1 LALFAERAF
10 ALACPSTAITA
21 AKPEDTMR
29 ALFLALAVAAAV
41 LPARTAAQD
50 YPSKPVLFVVPYAA
64 GGGTETMAR
73 LLGRRLEQRLGKP
86 FVIENRPGAGTSI
99 AAAFVAKSAPDGHT
113 ILLATSTTMAINVS
127 IYRHLSYNPVKDL
140 MPVALFSDVPFV
152 LVVNPS
158 LPARSVEELVK
169 LAKGTPGGLAY
180 ASNGHGGA
188 GHLYA
193 ELLKSMAGIEMTHVP
208 YKGLAPAF
216 NDVVAGHVPLMFG
229 DFGTALPLIRSGQLR
244 ALGVTTAQRVAAAPD
259 IPPLSESGLPGYVA
273 SSWQM
278 VVAPAGI
285 PASILNKLNGELR
298 AILSEPDTQKDFAE
312 RGLVPVVSPPPDE
325 LQRYV
330 KSEIVRWGK
339 VVEQAGAAGS
349 Q

>member
-1 LALFAERAF
+1 
-10 ALACPSTAITA
+10 
-21 AKPEDTMR
+21 
-29 ALFLALAVAAAV
+29 
-41 LPARTAAQD
+41 
-50 YPSKPVLFVVPYAA
+50 
-64 GGGTETMAR
+64 MAR

-86 FVIENRPGAGTSI
+86 FVIDNRPGAGTAIGAS
-99 AAAFVAKSAPDGHT
+99 FVAKSAPDGHT

-127 IYRHLSYNPVKDL
+127 IYSNLAYDPVKDL
-140 MPVALFSDVPFV
+140 VPVALFSDIPFV
-152 LVVNPS
+152 LVVNPA
-158 LPARSVEELVK
+158 LPVHSVAELVA
-169 LAKGTPGGLAY
+169 LARRTSGGLAY

-193 ELLKSMAGIEMTHVP
+193 ELMKSMTGIEMTHVP

-229 DFGTALPLIRSGQLR
+229 DFGTALPLIRAGQLR
-244 ALGVTTAQRVAAAPD
+244 ALGVTTAQRIAAAPD
-259 IPPLSESGLPGYVA
+259 IPPLSQAGLPGYVA

-285 PASILNKLNGELR
+285 PKPILHKLNGELR
-298 AILSEPDTQKDFAE
+298 AILAEPDLQKDFTD
-312 RGLVPVVSPPPDE
+312 RGLIPVASPSPEE
-325 LQRYV
+325 LQGYV
-330 KSEIVRWGK
+330 RSEIVRWGK

>member
-1 LALFAERAF
+1 
-10 ALACPSTAITA
+10 
-21 AKPEDTMR
+21 
-29 ALFLALAVAAAV
+29 
-41 LPARTAAQD
+41 
-50 YPSKPVLFVVPYAA
+50 LFVVPYAP

-73 LLGRRLEQRLGKP
+73 LLGRRLQQRLGQP
-86 FVIENRPGAGTSI
+86 FVIDNRPGAGTAIGAS
-99 AAAFVAKSAPDGHT
+99 FVAKSAPDGHT

-127 IYRHLSYNPVKDL
+127 IYSNLAYDPIKDL
-140 MPVALFSDVPFV
+140 MPVALFSDIPFV
-152 LVVNPS
+152 LVVNPA
-158 LPARSVEELVK
+158 LPVRSVADLVT
-169 LAKGTPGGLAY
+169 LAKRTPGGLAY

-193 ELLKSMAGIEMTHVP
+193 ELLKSMTGIEMTHVP

-229 DFGTALPLIRSGQLR
+229 DFGTALPLIRAGQLR

-259 IPPLSESGLPGYVA
+259 IPPLSQAGLPGYVA

-285 PASILNKLNGELR
+285 PKPILHKLNGELR
-298 AILSEPDTQKDFAE
+298 AILAEPDLQKDFTD
-312 RGLVPVVSPPPDE
+312 RGLIPVVSPPPEE
-325 LQRYV
+325 LQGYV
-330 KSEIVRWGK
+330 RSEIVRWGK

>member
-1 LALFAERAF
+1 
-10 ALACPSTAITA
+10 
-21 AKPEDTMR
+21 
-29 ALFLALAVAAAV
+29 
-41 LPARTAAQD
+41 
-50 YPSKPVLFVVPYAA
+50 
-64 GGGTETMAR
+64 MAR

-86 FVIENRPGAGTSI
+86 FVIDNRPGAGTAIGAS
-99 AAAFVAKSAPDGHT
+99 FVAKSAPDGHT

-127 IYRHLSYNPVKDL
+127 IYSNLAYDPVKDL
-140 MPVALFSDVPFV
+140 VPVALFSDIPFV
-152 LVVNPS
+152 LVVNPA
-158 LPARSVEELVK
+158 LPVHSVAELV
-169 LAKGTPGGLAY
+169 AFARRTPGGLAY

-193 ELLKSMAGIEMTHVP
+193 ELMKSMTGIEMTHVP

-229 DFGTALPLIRSGQLR
+229 DFGTALPLIKAGQLR
-244 ALGVTTAQRVAAAPD
+244 ALGVTTAQRVGAAPD
-259 IPPLSESGLPGYVA
+259 IPPLSQAGLPGYVA

-285 PASILNKLNGELR
+285 PKPILHKLNGELR
-298 AILSEPDTQKDFAE
+298 AILAEPDLQKDFTD
-312 RGLVPVVSPPPDE
+312 RGLIPVVSPSPEE
-325 LQRYV
+325 LQGYV
-330 KSEIVRWGK
+330 RSEIVRWGK

>member
-1 LALFAERAF
+1 
-10 ALACPSTAITA
+10 
-21 AKPEDTMR
+21 MR
-29 ALFLALAVAAAV
+29 VPHLALAIAAAV
-41 LPARTAAQD
+41 LPVTAQAQD
-50 YPSKPVLFVVPYAA
+50 YPSRPVLFVNPYAS

-86 FVIENRPGAGTSI
+86 FVIESRPGAATSI
-99 AAAFVAKSAPDGHT
+99 GASFVAKSPPDGHT

-127 IYRHLSYNPVKDL
+127 IYKNLSYDPAKDL
-140 MPVALFSDVPFV
+140 TPVALFSDVPFI

-158 LPARSVEELVK
+158 LPVGSVDDLVK
-169 LAKGTPGGLAY
+169 LAHGTPGGLSY

-193 ELLKSMAGIEMTHVP
+193 ELLRSMTGIAMTHVP
-208 YKGLAPAF
+208 YKGLAPAL
-216 NDVVAGHVPLMFG
+216 NDVVAGHVHMMFG
-229 DFGTALPLIRSGQLR
+229 DFGTALPLVKAGKVR
-244 ALGVTTAQRVAAAPD
+244 ALGVTTAKRVGAAPE
-259 IPPLSESGLPGYVA
+259 IPPLSEAGLPGYVA

-285 PASILNKLNGELR
+285 PRPILDKLNGELR
-298 AILSEPDTQKDFAE
+298 AILAEPEIQNDFAN
-312 RGLVPVVSPPPDE
+312 RGVVPVVSPLPDA
-325 LQRYV
+325 LVSFVR
-330 KSEIVRWGK
+330 SEIVRWGK

>member
-1 LALFAERAF
+1 MAAVASMTLVRPLLAGGLLVCALFVGA
-10 ALACPSTAITA
+10 
-21 AKPEDTMR
+21 
-29 ALFLALAVAAAV
+29 
-41 LPARTAAQD
+41 AAQD
-50 YPSKPVLFVVPYAA
+50 YPSKPVMFIVPYAP

-86 FVIENRPGAGTSI
+86 FVIDNRPGAGTSI
-99 AAAFVAKSAPDGHT
+99 GATFVAKSAPDGHT
-113 ILLATSTTMAINVS
+113 LLLATSTTMAINVS
-127 IYRHLSYNPVKDL
+127 IYKHLSYDPVKDL
-140 MPVALFSDVPFV
+140 VPVALFSDIPFV

-158 LPARSVEELVK
+158 LPVRSVEDLVA
-169 LAKGTPGGLAY
+169 LAKRTPGGLSY

-193 ELLKSMAGIEMTHVP
+193 ELLRSMSGIGMTHVP

-229 DFGTALPLIRSGQLR
+229 DFGTALPLVRSGKVR
-244 ALGVTTAQRVAAAPD
+244 ALGVTTAQRVAAAPE
-259 IPPLSESGLPGYVA
+259 IPPLSEAGLPGYVA

-278 VVAPAGI
+278 VVAPAAL
-285 PASILNKLNGELR
+285 PAPILDKLNGELR
-298 AILSEPDTQKDFAE
+298 AILGEPDIAKDFAE

-325 LQRYV
+325 LRRYV
-330 KSEIVRWGK
+330 QSEIVRWAK
-339 VVEQAGAAGS
+339 VVEQAGATGS

>member
-1 LALFAERAF
+1 
-10 ALACPSTAITA
+10 
-21 AKPEDTMR
+21 MR
-29 ALFLALAVAAAV
+29 ALFLASAIAVAV
-41 LPARTAAQD
+41 PPAGALALD
-50 YPSKPVLFVVPYAA
+50 YPSRPVTFVVPYAP

-73 LLGRRLEQRLGKP
+73 LLGRALEQRLGKP

-99 AAAFVAKSAPDGHT
+99 AAAFVARSAPDGHT

-127 IYRHLSYNPVKDL
+127 IYKNLSYDPVKDL
-140 MPVALFSDVPFV
+140 VPVALFSDIPFV

-158 LPARSVEELVK
+158 LPVRSVEELVT
-169 LAKGTPGGLAY
+169 LAKRTPGGLAY
-180 ASNGHGGA
+180 ASNGYGGA

-193 ELLKSMAGIEMTHVP
+193 ELLKSMSGITMTQVP

-244 ALGVTTAQRVAAAPD
+244 ALGVTTAQRVSAAPE
-259 IPPLSESGLPGYVA
+259 IPPLSEAGVPGYVA

-278 VVAPAGI
+278 VVAPAGL
-285 PASILNKLNGELR
+285 PEPILDKLNAELR
-298 AILSEPDTQKDFAE
+298 AILAEPDIRKDFAD
-312 RGLVPVVSPPPDE
+312 RGLVPVVSPRPDE
-325 LQRYV
+325 LRRYV
-330 KSEIVRWGK
+330 KSEIARWAT
-339 VVEQAGAAGS
+339 VVEQAGVAHS

>member
-1 LALFAERAF
+1 M
-10 ALACPSTAITA
+10 ALAIAAAFPPATA
-21 AKPEDTMR
+21 AS
-29 ALFLALAVAAAV
+29 
-41 LPARTAAQD
+41 QD
-50 YPSKPVLFVVPYAA
+50 YPVRPVLFVVPYAA

-86 FVIENRPGAGTSI
+86 FMIDNRPGAGTSI
-99 AAAFVAKSAPDGHT
+99 GATFVAKSAPDGHT

-127 IYRHLSYNPVKDL
+127 IYKHLSYDPVKDL
-140 MPVALFSDVPFV
+140 TPVALFSDIPFV

-158 LPARSVEELVK
+158 LPARSVEELVT
-169 LAKGTPGGLAY
+169 LAKYRPGGLTY
-180 ASNGHGGA
+180 ASNGYGGA

-193 ELLKSMAGIEMTHVP
+193 ELLKSMTGIEMTHVP

-229 DFGTALPLIRSGQLR
+229 DFGTALPLVRSGQLR
-244 ALGVTTAQRVAAAPD
+244 ALGVTTAQRVAAAAE
-259 IPPLSESGLPGYVA
+259 IPPLSEAGLPGYVA

-278 VVAPAGI
+278 VAAPAGI
-285 PASILNKLNGELR
+285 SKPILDKLNGELR
-298 AILSEPDTQKDFAE
+298 AILAESEIRRDFAE

-325 LQRYV
+325 LQHYV
-330 KSEIVRWGK
+330 KSEIVRWRK